1 MLLKYARE
9 QAANII
15 GGKECLLATV
25 EEAKVMALCYIYI
38 YVYPCEYYHDCVLG
52 RIVFD
57 FGYCS

>member
-9 QAANII
+9 QAANIM

-25 EEAKVMALCYIYI
+25 EEGKVMALCYIY
-38 YVYPCEYYHDCVLG
+38 VYPCEYCHVYVLG